1 MQELIAIN
9 NVPALVEV
17 NFDELKATLS
27 LELKKYEG
35 ILVTADTVKGAKKLA
50 TELNATKA
58 AISKRRK
65 EEVAKA
71 SAPVK
76 AFDAQMKELETMV
89 ETGRQALLAQAKVF
103 DDETRALAVELLQ
116 AHRAE
121 RWADKGVR
129 PEFQRAE
136 CDHLALVTAVTGTGK
151 LAAGARTKL
160 DALVD
165 EDKRLQ
171 DQTDMRL
178 LKLENE
184 SYKAGLSAPLNRG
197 HVEHFL
203 FDEETAY
210 AGKLAALMASELD
223 REQVAQQRMREK
235 MAREQEARQAEV
247 VTKAPQESAATV
259 VEQINSEDSEQYV
272 ASQGGET
279 LEPSAPAASAPRDAG
294 RVPVTVACTFALE
307 VSASVTDE
315 AIQAELRRVLEA
327 AGITTLDTIAVHRQ
341 QEAA

>member
-35 ILVTADTVKGAKKLA
+35 IVVTADTVKGAKKLA

-76 AFDAQMKELETMV
+76 AFDVQMKELETMV

-103 DDETRALAVELLQ
+103 DDETRALAEELLQ

-203 FDEETAY
+203 FDNEADYT
-210 AGKLAALMASELD
+210 GKLAALMKSELE

-235 MAREQEARQAEV
+235 MAREQEVAAQQVPVEEVPAPEPAPEPEPAQKPVEAPVQA
-247 VTKAPQESAATV
+247 TQAK
-259 VEQINSEDSEQYV
+259 
-272 ASQGGET
+272 
-279 LEPSAPAASAPRDAG
+279 AG
-294 RVPVTVACTFALE
+294 RVPVTVSCTFNLE

-315 AIQAELRRVLEA
+315 AIQAELRRVLEV

>member
-1 MQELIAIN
+1 MQELIAIK

-17 NFDELKATLS
+17 NFDELKTTLS

-35 ILVTADTVKGAKKLA
+35 IVVTADTVKGAKKLA

-76 AFDAQMKELETMV
+76 AFDAQMKELETMI
-89 ETGRQALLAQAKVF
+89 ETGRQALLTQARVF
-103 DDETRALAVELLQ
+103 DDETRALAAELLQ

-151 LAAGARTKL
+151 LAAGARVKL

-165 EDKRLQ
+165 EDKRVQ

-235 MAREQEARQAEV
+235 MAREQEAAAQQAPVEEV
-247 VTKAPQESAATV
+247 PAPEPAPEPVQKPAEAPVQATQTK
-259 VEQINSEDSEQYV
+259 
-272 ASQGGET
+272 
-279 LEPSAPAASAPRDAG
+279 AG
-294 RVPVTVACTFALE
+294 RVPVTVSCTFNLE
-307 VSASVTDE
+307 VNASVTDE